1 MVLYHQHRICTTKC
15 FYTVRAHSQVTQD
28 SSGLDIPR
36 RLHKDSLYMVDP
48 CMHIPNHVFFLRVVT
63 RLFARAVDLKDGGPK
78 SNVLHVASKI
88 SVKG

>member
-1 MVLYHQHRICTTKC
+1 
-15 FYTVRAHSQVTQD
+15 
-28 SSGLDIPR
+28 
-36 RLHKDSLYMVDP
+36 MVDP